1 MNNLS
6 KTSISLPRPICLHI
20 QVNNILIPKQG
31 TQMIMDPD
39 KQQERFIILAV
50 TSRLDPNIQL
60 NLMHITGKICFSN
73 SVSGRMSTRI
83 LCRPRFQRTSPPQCR
98 IIWKTLIASR
108 LAISNNNIKSYS
120 HKDNYI
126 THCTLRV
133 TATSPLNDPCTNFF
147 TISNPCYCNSSKMF
161 VISNDLLAT
170 FCRPYYFVKASC
182 I

>member
-20 QVNNILIPKQG
+20 QVTNILIPKQE

-39 KQQERFIILAV
+39 NQQELFIILVV
-50 TSRLDPNIQL
+50 TSRPDLIIQPNS
-60 NLMHITGKICFSN
+60 MHITGKICFSN
-73 SVSGRMSTRI
+73 LVLGRMSTRI
-83 LCRPRFQRTSPPQCR
+83 LCPAPFQPTSPPQCR

-108 LAISNNNIKSYS
+108 LAISNNSIVIKSYS

-126 THCTLRV
+126 TTPCTLRV
-133 TATSPLNDPCTNFF
+133 TATRSLNDPCTNFF

-161 VISNDLLAT
+161 VIS
-170 FCRPYYFVKASC
+170 
-182 I
+182 